1 MRNLIFFLTVLAAGL
16 LLFLAYGPD
25 AYGAMG
31 FEQKINNLNR
41 NLVSKVLPLVATCG
55 LIYGGFL
62 MAIGNTEGRGKIIA
76 VLGGSIIALLAPS
89 MMKFL
94 AGAF

>member
-1 MRNLIFFLTVLAAGL
+1 MRHLTFFFILTIAIFMMAIG
-16 LLFLAYGPD
+16 GGD
-25 AYGAMG
+25 AFGAMG
-31 FEQKINNLNR
+31 FESKINNLNR

-62 MAIGNTEGRGKIIA
+62 MAMGNAEGRGKIVA
-76 VLGGSIIALLAPS
+76 VIGGSIIALLAPS
-89 MMKFL
+89 MMRFL

>member
-62 MAIGNTEGRGKIIA
+62 MAIGNAEGRGKIIA

>member
-1 MRNLIFFLTVLAAGL
+1 MQKTHFLFLLFGLLLSAVLAADA
-16 LLFLAYGPD
+16 LA
-25 AYGAMG
+25 AIG
-31 FEQKINNLNR
+31 FEQKINNLNQ

-62 MAIGNTEGRGKIIA
+62 MATGNAEGRGKIMA
-76 VLGGSIIALLAPS
+76 VIGGAIIALLAPS
-89 MMKFL
+89 IMRFL